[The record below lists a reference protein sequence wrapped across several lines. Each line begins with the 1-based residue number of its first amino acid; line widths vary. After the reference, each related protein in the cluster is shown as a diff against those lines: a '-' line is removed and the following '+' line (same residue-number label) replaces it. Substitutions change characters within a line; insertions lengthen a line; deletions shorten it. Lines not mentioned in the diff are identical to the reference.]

1 MKGCGASAVAAA
13 FEEQPIDRD
22 DEAILRDR
30 ALREKEKV
38 YQEGARQRDLER
50 KGFVEKD
57 EKKGMPRAEFIARVG
72 ESAGAAFDEFDTDQS
87 GILSRQRWLRIFETV
102 DTNGNGCVTVKEFED
117 VFGSGT
123 WAQFDETGSNE
134 IDQDAWLTVMG
145 WYGRRKKSIAEIEV
159 QKVDRKN
166 RPAGMTRR
174 QFVDK
179 VGKHMFQGRLNFE
192 DIDLDK
198 SGKIAED
205 EWLKAFDELDTD
217 GDGSISR
224 EEWEAKFGRGTF
236 DKWDVDG
243 SGDVDL
249 EEWKAILAGT
259 KKPKPGK

>member
-1 MKGCGASAVAAA
+1 
-13 FEEQPIDRD
+13 
-22 DEAILRDR
+22 
-30 ALREKEKV
+30 
-38 YQEGARQRDLER
+38 
-50 KGFVEKD
+50 
-57 EKKGMPRAEFIARVG
+57 
-72 ESAGAAFDEFDTDQS
+72 
-87 GILSRQRWLRIFETV
+87 
-102 DTNGNGCVTVKEFED
+102 
-117 VFGSGT
+117 
-123 WAQFDETGSNE
+123 
-134 IDQDAWLTVMG
+134 
-145 WYGRRKKSIAEIEV
+145 
-159 QKVDRKN
+159 
-166 RPAGMTRR
+166 MTRR